1 MNLDQIQNVYFVGI
15 GGIGMSALARY
26 FISLGK
32 NVAGYD
38 KTETVLT
45 RALEQEGM
53 TIHYNDSVGS
63 IPDLFRNNASTL
75 VIYTPAIPSEHTE
88 LNYFRT
94 NGYTLK
100 KRAEVL
106 GIISRSKNV
115 LAVAAT
121 HGKTTT
127 STMVS
132 HLLKNSSIDC
142 NAFLGGIALNYHS
155 NLLLSEKS
163 NYVVVEA
170 DEYDRSFLQLNPMA
184 AIVTSMDADHLDIY
198 GTYSE
203 YKKAFEQFVS
213 QIKDGGFLVV
223 KKGLDLN
230 ITNHRIRCYT
240 YSLDDV
246 ADFYAKNIRIENGFY
261 HYDVVTPSVVLANIR
276 LGFPGLLNVENSIAA
291 IAMSYLVNTGE
302 DAIRGAMGSFLGVK
316 RRFEYHIK
324 SEKLV
329 FIDDYGHHPEE
340 LRYTIESVR
349 GMYPGRKLTGIF
361 QPHLYSR
368 TIDLADEF
376 AQSLSLLDELILL
389 EIYPARELP
398 IPGVTSEMVLKK
410 VTIANKQVCL
420 KKDLTSFVESMPMP
434 EVIITMGAGDI
445 DTFIE
450 PIRQILLK
458 RSGSLHE

>member
-1 MNLDQIQNVYFVGI
+1 
-15 GGIGMSALARY
+15 MSALARY
-26 FISLGK
+26 FISLNK
-32 NVAGYD
+32 SVAGYD
-38 KTETVLT
+38 RTETLLT
-45 RALEQEGM
+45 RELSLEGM
-53 TIHYNDSVGS
+53 MIHYSDSVTS
-63 IPDLFRNNASTL
+63 IPVSFRNSKDTL
-75 VIYTPAIPSEHTE
+75 VIFTPAVPSDHTE
-88 LNYFRT
+88 LNYFR
-94 NGYTLK
+94 NNRFEIK

-106 GIISRSKNV
+106 GIISRSKDV
-115 LAVAAT
+115 LAVAGT

-142 NAFLGGIALNYHS
+142 NAFLGGIALNYNS
-155 NLLLSEKS
+155 NLLLSAKS
-163 NYVVVEA
+163 KYVVVEA

-203 YKKAFEQFVS
+203 YKRAFLQFVS
-213 QIKDGGFLVV
+213 QIKPGGFLII
-223 KKGLDLN
+223 KKGIDIGGIPDN
-230 ITNHRIRCYT
+230 IRSFT
-240 YSLDDV
+240 YSLKDI
-246 ADFYAKNIRIENGFY
+246 ADFYARNIRINDGFY
-261 HYDVVTPSVVLANIR
+261 HYDVVTPTGVIKNIK

-291 IAMSYLVNTGE
+291 IAMAFLVNTGE
-302 DAIRGAMGSFLGVK
+302 DAIKKAMESFLGVK

-324 SEKLV
+324 TETLV

-349 GMYPGRKLTGIF
+349 EMFPGKKITGVF

-368 TIDLADEF
+368 TNDLADEF
-376 AQSLSLLDELILL
+376 ARSLSLLDELILL

-398 IPGVTSEMVLKK
+398 IPGVTSEMVLNK
-410 VTIANKQVCL
+410 VSIPNKYICL
-420 KKDLTSFVESMPMP
+420 KKDLVNFVETMDMP

-450 PIRQILLK
+450 PIKNILLK
-458 RSGSLHE
+458 RSSLLNEEN